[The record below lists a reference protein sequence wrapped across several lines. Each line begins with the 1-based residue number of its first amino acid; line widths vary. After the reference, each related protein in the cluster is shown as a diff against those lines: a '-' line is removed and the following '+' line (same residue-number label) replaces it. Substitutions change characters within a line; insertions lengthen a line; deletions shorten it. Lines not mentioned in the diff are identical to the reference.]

1 MAPILDQLAKRDF
14 PALDA
19 GLLLLAGCVAALS
32 VLLVRLRAAP
42 RRR

>member
-1 MAPILDQLAKRDF
+1 MTPLLAPLAHSIASF
-14 PALDA
+14 DA

-32 VLLVRLRAAP
+32 VLLARLAQAP

>member
-1 MAPILDQLAKRDF
+1 MTPLLAPLAHS
-14 PALDA
+14 AATLDA